1 MPWLKA
7 IFANNIDAKKYF
19 VLCSVPVT
27 PYRNCEGINQDVSKD
42 VGATICEAFAAYSDG
57 EFAKAVDL
65 LNPVRFKV
73 LRIGGSNAQV
83 SVSGHVGRD
92 KLS

>member
-1 MPWLKA
+1 MP
-7 IFANNIDAKKYF
+7 ANADAKKYF
-19 VLCSVPVT
+19 VLCHGPVT
-27 PYRNCEGINQDVSKD
+27 PYRNCEGFNQDVSRD
-42 VGATICEAFAAYSDG
+42 VGAAICEAFAAYNDG

-83 SVSGHVGRD
+83 SVSGHVDRH
-92 KLS
+92 KLG